1 MLELSQKS
9 IGFSAL
15 QRDAAS
21 TQQMFDTVRQRVKE
35 TELSGGLQSNNAKIL
50 DRAEIPRAPIWPRKQ
65 LNLIVALLGGAFVA
79 IGLAFGLEYLN
90 PRLAKR
96 E

>member
-21 TQQMFDTVRQRVKE
+21 TQQMFDTVLQRVKE
-35 TELSGGLQSNNAKIL
+35 TELSGGLQTNNAKIL
-50 DRAEIPRAPIWPRKQ
+50 DRAEIPACADSAAKAAQSDSRRRWEARSS
-65 LNLIVALLGGAFVA
+65 
-79 IGLAFGLEYLN
+79 
-90 PRLAKR
+90 RLAWR
-96 E
+96 SPGNT